1 MLYKYTK
8 TDGTYVGTEF
18 EPTYIR
24 LLGNGYY
31 GICSEAEAQGVAI
44 RNKPFNLEGREP
56 MEGLETVRF
65 EMIWQEEY
73 ERIIAEEQQ
82 KLLDIVSGEVVAD
95 ENSDES

>member
-8 TDGTYVGTEF
+8 TNGTYVGTEF

-31 GICSEAEAQGVAI
+31 GICSETEAQGVAI

-56 MEGLETVRF
+56 MEGLETVRC

-73 ERIIAEEQQ
+73 EKIIAEEQQ
-82 KLLDIVSGEVVAD
+82 KLLDIISGEVVAD
-95 ENSDES
+95 EDTDES

>member
-56 MEGLETVRF
+56 MEGLETVYC

-73 ERIIAEEQQ
+73 EELIAKEQQ
-82 KLLDIVSGEVVAD
+82 ELLDIISGEVAGD
-95 ENSDES
+95 ENTDEG